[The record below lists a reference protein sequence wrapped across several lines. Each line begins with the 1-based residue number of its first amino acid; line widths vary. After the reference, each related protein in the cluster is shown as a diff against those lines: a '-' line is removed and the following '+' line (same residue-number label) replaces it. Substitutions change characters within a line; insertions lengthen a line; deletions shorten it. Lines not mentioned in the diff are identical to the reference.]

1 MSIVTVAFYY
11 TKFCT
16 YAVNRRTQQ
25 ERPAVT
31 KA

>member
-1 MSIVTVAFYY
+1 MAVAFYY
-11 TKFCT
+11 TKFCNH
-16 YAVNRRTQQ
+16 AVNGRTRQ